1 MESLQNIKQR
11 LKSVG
16 NIGQITKAMELV
28 AATKM
33 RKSQEIAIAS
43 RPYAFAALDLLAK
56 LSNVEALSLS
66 PLLETRKVK
75 KTAVVLVTSD
85 KGLAGSFNSAVIREF
100 EKYMARIN
108 ADQTSA
114 PISADNRRESA
125 RYSFIAVGQKANAHL
140 QKRTHG
146 VREKFVRVGDY
157 TTVSQ
162 VSPIAD
168 LLTQGFIKKEW
179 DEVIVFST
187 HFKTALRQV
196 ILTRKILPVDIASLK
211 ATAEEMVPETG
222 RFAELIKG
230 KAVSFF
236 NGKESITSEYLIE
249 PSPEIIL
256 KELIPHLVT
265 MQIYHLVL
273 EANASEHAARRVAMK
288 NASENAQ
295 ELAENLT
302 VVYNKSRQASIT
314 RELIEIT
321 AGAEALES
329 DH

>member
-1 MESLQNIKQR
+1 MESLQNIKR
-11 LKSVG
+11 RIKSVH
-16 NIGQITKAMELV
+16 NVNQITKAMELV

-66 PLLETRKVK
+66 PLLETRKVNR
-75 KTAVVLVTSD
+75 TALVLVTSD
-85 KGLAGSFNSAVIREF
+85 KGLAGSFNGAVIREF

-108 ADQTSA
+108 ADQASA
-114 PISADNRRESA
+114 RISADNQRESA

-140 QKRTHG
+140 QKRTGG

-162 VSPIAD
+162 VSPIAN

-196 ILTRKILPVDIASLK
+196 VLTRKILPVDVPSLK

-230 KAVSFF
+230 KTISFF
-236 NGKESITSEYLIE
+236 NGKDAITSEYLIE

-256 KELIPHLVT
+256 KELIPHLVM

-288 NASENAQ
+288 SASDNASE
-295 ELAENLT
+295 LAESLT

-329 DH
+329 